1 MFAVVDGWLFDAIN
15 GLAGRSDLLDA
26 FGRFCAGP
34 LVWIIGFGGLAVAL
48 AILRGRPAH
57 SLQAIAVGLLAY
69 WLGHE
74 ISSRMK
80 EWLEVARPFDAR
92 SGVHLLVDRP
102 PTFSFPSGHAT
113 SAGALATAVALSYP
127 RLAPYWLPAA
137 VLVAFGRVFVGVH
150 YPSDV
155 VAGLAIGAAGAVGI
169 HFAVSWLASRKLLSA
184 RH

>member
-1 MFAVVDGWLFDAIN
+1 VNGWLFDLIN
-15 GLAGRSDLLDA
+15 GLAGRSDVFDA

-34 LVWIIGFGGLAVAL
+34 LVWILGFGGLAVAV
-48 AILRGRPAH
+48 AGIRSRPAH

-74 ISSRMK
+74 ISSRVK
-80 EWLEVARPFDAR
+80 EWTEVARPFDAR

-102 PTFSFPSGHAT
+102 PTFSFPSGHAV
-113 SAGALATAVALSYP
+113 SAGALAMSVALAYP

-150 YPSDV
+150 YPLDV
-155 VAGLAIGAAGAVGI
+155 AAGLVIGSGLAVMLHLG
-169 HFAVSWLASRKLLSA
+169 LSRIATKY
-184 RH
+184 RV